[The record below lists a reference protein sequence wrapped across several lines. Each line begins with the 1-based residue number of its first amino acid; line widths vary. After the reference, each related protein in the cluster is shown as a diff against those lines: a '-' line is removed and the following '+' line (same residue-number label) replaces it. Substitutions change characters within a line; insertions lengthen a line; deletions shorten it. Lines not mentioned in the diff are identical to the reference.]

1 MGVYFKVN
9 EIRQDLNMAYQL
21 MKQQDDLVKELYEIV
36 EAHKP
41 YQREDRK
48 DIQEKF
54 SDLKQLLVY
63 DSLERSK
70 RLTLLGAQKRD
81 QLLEKHGAQNAPE
94 VIAGIAGEIN
104 EHYNR
109 RDTAKAKWVDL
120 KVQFL
125 KYSAENYQELAGLKE
140 LENMAKRLRADNVAQ
155 KVNKVYQELVDEE
168 NEFWVM
174 VKKLKP
180 EKHNVD
186 KYNVM
191 TILIEQKINLYKKQ
205 GRTDLLRTYNQHV
218 RNCGGD
224 PVRIEEGIQTADKYW
239 REREQKTLGSLTQSA
254 QALRQE
260 REEGKAVIK
269 RTRER
274 GL

>member
-1 MGVYFKVN
+1 
-9 EIRQDLNMAYQL
+9 MAYQL
-21 MKQQDDLVKELYEIV
+21 MKQQDDLVKELYQIV

-70 RLTLLGAQKRD
+70 RLTPLGAQKRD
-81 QLLEKHGAQNAPE
+81 QLLEKYGAQNTPE
-94 VIAGIAGEIN
+94 VIAGITDEIN
-104 EHYNR
+104 ERYNQ
-109 RDTAKAKWVDL
+109 RDTEKAKWVDL

-125 KYSAENYQELAGLKE
+125 KYSAKNYQELTGLKE
-140 LENMAKRLRADNVAQ
+140 LENVSNRLRADYVAQ
-155 KVNKVYQELVDEE
+155 RTNKVYQELVDEE
-168 NEFWVM
+168 NEFWAM
-174 VKKLKP
+174 VKKIKS
-180 EKHNVD
+180 EKHNAD
-186 KYNVM
+186 KSPAFFADSYNVV
-191 TILIEQKINLYKKQ
+191 TILIKQKMNLYKKQ
-205 GRTDLLRTYNQHV
+205 GRTGLLRTYNQHV
-218 RNCGGD
+218 RDCGGD

-239 REREQKTLGSLTQSA
+239 RGREQKTLGSWTQSA

-260 REEGKAVIK
+260 REGGKEVIK